1 MNNLCVLIVTYNRK
15 VYLEKLLNNIVK
27 NKKIENIF
35 IFDNYSNDDTTELL
49 KKMKIIDEVEEN
61 KIISTINK
69 NIQYYYYR
77 NSENSGGSGGFHKG
91 FELISNMNK
100 FEYIWAMDDDVI
112 PDEDCLNRL
121 LMYQSEDTM
130 ITIPNRTDENY
141 EDKVCTSIDLTNPF
155 KLFVKKKKTYK
166 VSELPCNK
174 EYIEVVDMAFEGPLI
189 NCKLINNIG
198 LPDENY
204 FIQFDDTDYA
214 TRASQYTKI
223 KFIKNAILHKQIIP
237 IRKNN
242 KLMNWKE
249 YYAYRNDILFCRKY
263 GKNVLVKY
271 MTPILVFIDLSLR
284 AIIKRKWK
292 NLKVLSKAFLDGYLG
307 KKGKT
312 INPGDL

>member
-1 MNNLCVLIVTYNRK
+1 
-15 VYLEKLLNNIVK
+15 
-27 NKKIENIF
+27 
-35 IFDNYSNDDTTELL
+35 
-49 KKMKIIDEVEEN
+49 
-61 KIISTINK
+61 
-69 NIQYYYYR
+69 
-77 NSENSGGSGGFHKG
+77 
-91 FELISNMNK
+91 
-100 FEYIWAMDDDVI
+100 
-112 PDEDCLNRL
+112 
-121 LMYQSEDTM
+121 
-130 ITIPNRTDENY
+130 
-141 EDKVCTSIDLTNPF
+141 
-155 KLFVKKKKTYK
+155 
-166 VSELPCNK
+166 
-174 EYIEVVDMAFEGPLI
+174 MAFEGPLI

>member
-166 VSELPCNK
+166 VNYHVTK
-174 EYIEVVDMAFEGPLI
+174 
-189 NCKLINNIG
+189 NI
-198 LPDENY
+198 
-204 FIQFDDTDYA
+204 
-214 TRASQYTKI
+214 
-223 KFIKNAILHKQIIP
+223 
-237 IRKNN
+237 
-242 KLMNWKE
+242 
-249 YYAYRNDILFCRKY
+249 
-263 GKNVLVKY
+263 
-271 MTPILVFIDLSLR
+271 
-284 AIIKRKWK
+284 
-292 NLKVLSKAFLDGYLG
+292 
-307 KKGKT
+307 
-312 INPGDL
+312 